1 MKCKFSSILF
11 RILLVA
17 YIGAVAYLCFARPD
31 RLPDMQRNF
40 FNIPADKLAHFAM
53 FFPLPIIAFFAYDRK
68 TTGVWI
74 SLATVISVCAFSAI
88 IAGIT
93 EIIQGALPYRSEDIN
108 DFGADCLAICI
119 SGVLVF
125 FADLIRHRHKP
136 SRSRKH

>member
-1 MKCKFSSILF
+1 
-11 RILLVA
+11 
-17 YIGAVAYLCFARPD
+17 
-31 RLPDMQRNF
+31 
-40 FNIPADKLAHFAM
+40 M

>member
-31 RLPDMQRNF
+31 RLPDVQRNF

-53 FFPLPIIAFFAYDRK
+53 FFPLPIIAFFAYARK
-68 TTGVWI
+68 TPGVWI
-74 SLATVISVCAFSAI
+74 TLATALSVCALRAI
-88 IAGIT
+88 TAGIT

>member
-31 RLPDMQRNF
+31 RLPDVQRNF

-88 IAGIT
+88 IG
-93 EIIQGALPYRSEDIN
+93 ERKPD
-108 DFGADCLAICI
+108 LAQQLF
-119 SGVLVF
+119 VHD
-125 FADLIRHRHKP
+125 AEP
-136 SRSRKH
+136 E